1 MATRMSSIKDVA
13 RLAGVS
19 ISTVSRVLN
28 NSCPVSADKR
38 ERVEEAARQL
48 GYVPNPAAR
57 SLLLRKTGVLGV
69 VVPFATGEFFS
80 EFLSGV
86 DQTASDH
93 NYFLLI
99 SISHRSDQDLRT
111 AVANL
116 NKRVDGLLV
125 WAPEVRA
132 SDVKSLVSHDLPMVF
147 LNSLSHSNGDD
158 LIDFDNYGGMY
169 ALASLLIRQGH
180 RDIAFLKG
188 PARAADAKSRL
199 EGYRAA
205 LNSHG
210 IATRPELEFD
220 GEYTVEAGFNV
231 VSSILNMPSPPTA
244 IMAPNDQAA
253 IGILRG
259 LREAGVEVPDQMSVT
274 GFDDVPSS
282 RYVTPTLTTAHVPV
296 RKLGEMAIKTLVG
309 RIDGHD
315 RDTDQRLP
323 VEIVVRRSSGP
334 PRMTPLAH

>member
-1 MATRMSSIKDVA
+1 MSSIRDVA
-13 RLAGVS
+13 QRAGVS

-38 ERVEEAARQL
+38 ERVEEAAREL
-48 GYVPNPAAR
+48 GYIPNPAAR

-93 NYFLLI
+93 KYFLLI
-99 SISHRSDQDLRT
+99 SISHRSDEDLRM

-132 SDVKSLVSHDLPMVF
+132 SDVKSLVSRDLPTVF
-147 LNSLSHSNGDD
+147 LNSLAPSKGDD

-169 ALASLLIRQGH
+169 SLASHLIRQGH

-188 PARAADAKSRL
+188 PPRAADAKLRL
-199 EGYRAA
+199 EGFRAA
-205 LNSHG
+205 LSSHG
-210 IATRPELEFD
+210 MRLRPDLEFD
-220 GEYTVEAGFNV
+220 GEYTVEAGYKV
-231 VSSILNMPSPPTA
+231 VPRVLRITPPPTA

-253 IGILRG
+253 IGVLRG
-259 LREAGVEVPDQMSVT
+259 LHEAGVRVPEQMSVT

-296 RKLGEMAIKTLVG
+296 RELGELAIQKLVG
-309 RIDGHD
+309 RIDG
-315 RDTDQRLP
+315 RDGETGERLP
-323 VEIVVRRSSGP
+323 VEIVLRRSSGP
-334 PRMTPLAH
+334 PRLTPLFD

>member
-38 ERVEEAARQL
+38 ERVEAAAREL

-180 RDIAFLKG
+180 RDIAFLTG
-188 PARAADAKSRL
+188 DETDWRAA
-199 EGYRAA
+199 
-205 LNSHG
+205 
-210 IATRPELEFD
+210 
-220 GEYTVEAGFNV
+220 
-231 VSSILNMPSPPTA
+231 
-244 IMAPNDQAA
+244 
-253 IGILRG
+253 G
-259 LREAGVEVPDQMSVT
+259 LRMVETPD
-274 GFDDVPSS
+274 DPPD
-282 RYVTPTLTTAHVPV
+282 
-296 RKLGEMAIKTLVG
+296 EDC
-309 RIDGHD
+309 IDYLFFVHD
-315 RDTDQRLP
+315 RHAGNLDACRAY
-323 VEIVVRRSSGP
+323 
-334 PRMTPLAH
+334 LAWETGLIAQMDEQEKSAFRIAG